1 MYLHFQVDE
10 AKYRVVTLCRSLSLF
25 SLRCLF
31 PCCTTQF
38 SPTSLHELFVL
49 DLVSLFCSLYC
60 ITDDDRYCYVYQLI
74 LMLFPKENNGECEKE
89 MYVIVFSTYRSVGA
103 SLSAR
108 YVRTL
113 GGRYYIPYV
122 QKESKWFFLPGM
134 CTLDLRL
141 AWIDIYNRLI
151 RWSARLALQTDL
163 HKNAPNNP
171 STVGRKE
178 THELRSPCS
187 KCYESNVWVF
197 IEVMAWRVCLCGLF
211 SVNGMS

>member
-113 GGRYYIPYV
+113 GGRYSTYRTSR
-122 QKESKWFFLPGM
+122 KSRNDFFFQVCALLTSDWLGSIFIIAS
-134 CTLDLRL
+134 LD
-141 AWIDIYNRLI
+141 
-151 RWSARLALQTDL
+151 
-163 HKNAPNNP
+163 
-171 STVGRKE
+171 GRQ
-178 THELRSPCS
+178 
-187 KCYESNVWVF
+187 
-197 IEVMAWRVCLCGLF
+197 G
-211 SVNGMS
+211 